1 MSSKEI
7 ALWLDER
14 WYQALSRQLGKETVE
29 DKLNGYLNQLIGQ
42 LPERV
47 RERISGEIRDE
58 EQQRKQALDAVQ
70 KFSAFRVTENGV
82 TEHFRM
88 DRPVGLLETARCV
101 RTTLRQEPGP
111 RPFREMFHRPESITA
126 EEFDTMAAARSAQ
139 SCKVAAAFDIDF
151 DRMEFSTVRPFTGWA
166 TYKLNDVSTAVWY
179 AERCGSYEWAVRQA
193 RLVEKL
199 AGREICSAGH
209 LSMEDFTPA
218 EEICEMDGHRL
229 NFYLETGFDVDKV
242 FGTRTAKR
250 AEQMNLYAN
259 YDMSAGQVC
268 DELEL
273 VLVHASGKEEALTY
287 PLNAVEKAALLR
299 KMEDYCEQQTGL
311 SLKDYSAQRLAESEG
326 AEQKYGPK
334 MEM

>member
-29 DKLNGYLNQLIGQ
+29 DKLNDYLNQLIDQ